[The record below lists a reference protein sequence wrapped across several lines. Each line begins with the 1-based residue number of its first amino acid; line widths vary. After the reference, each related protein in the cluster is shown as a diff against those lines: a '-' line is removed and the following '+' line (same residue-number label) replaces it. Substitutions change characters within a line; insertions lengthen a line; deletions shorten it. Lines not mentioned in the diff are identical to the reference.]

1 MSVSSY
7 CGRAGGTPA
16 HLIDECVRCIRL
28 DPDVPLAVLAARIG
42 VHPTG
47 LRKRLAEIGVERRGR
62 GPWRL
67 PEDRPSSSDT
77 GQSGV
82 TKPTSA
88 GTTRR
93 DAPSDGFQ
101 QSTDWPMED
110 KEG

>member
-47 LRKRLAEIGVERRGR
+47 LRKRLAEMGVERRGR

-67 PEDRPSSSDT
+67 PEHRATSSSEA
-77 GQSGV
+77 GQSVV
-82 TKPTSA
+82 TKRTTA
-88 GTTRR
+88 GTTTT
-93 DAPSDGFQ
+93 DAPSDGVQ
-101 QSTDWPMED
+101 
-110 KEG
+110 

>member
-47 LRKRLAEIGVERRGR
+47 LRKRLAEMGVERRGR

-67 PEDRPSSSDT
+67 PEDRSASSSQT
-77 GQSGV
+77 GQSAV
-82 TKPTSA
+82 TKPTAARTSKA
-88 GTTRR
+88 DT
-93 DAPSDGFQ
+93 PVDG
-101 QSTDWPMED
+101 SR
-110 KEG
+110 

>member
-47 LRKRLAEIGVERRGR
+47 LRKRLAEMGVKRRGQ

-67 PEDRPSSSDT
+67 PEDRSASSSEA
-77 GQSGV
+77 GQSV
-82 TKPTSA
+82 RTKPTAA
-88 GTTRR
+88 GTTKP
-93 DAPSDGFQ
+93 DAPSG
-101 QSTDWPMED
+101 PLL
-110 KEG
+110 

>member
-16 HLIDECVRCIRL
+16 RLIDECVRCIRL

-47 LRKRLAEIGVERRGR
+47 LRRRLAEMGVERRGR

-67 PEDRPSSSDT
+67 AEDRSASSSQT
-77 GQSGV
+77 GDSPV
-82 TKPTSA
+82 AKATAA
-88 GTTRR
+88 GTTTTDPAR
-93 DAPSDGFQ
+93 DGSR
-101 QSTDWPMED
+101 
-110 KEG
+110 